1 MKIILSND
9 EWDRAPWYHRVFA
22 VIVGNVGCLS
32 ALAVPV
38 LLLILGVYLLTAI
51 PLKIYIAVVVV
62 ILFLILLRLRSK
74 RADERPAG
82 DAQAPS
88 QKKDEGVIDAE

>member
-22 VIVGNVGCLS
+22 VIVGNVGCLV

-51 PLKIYIAVVVV
+51 PLKIYIAAVIV
-62 ILFLILLRLRSK
+62 ILLLILLRLSPK
-74 RADERPAG
+74 RADEKSAG
-82 DAQAPS
+82 DAQVPS
-88 QKKDEGVIDAE
+88 QK